1 MKISA
6 VIDYVSTKCRYYLQ
20 LNKHNFTIMF
30 PTYLHIVFDKITERM
45 ASDGGNVNEGM
56 ITIMINS

>member
-6 VIDYVSTKCRYYLQ
+6 VIDYVSTKYRYYLQ

-30 PTYLHIVFDKITERM
+30 PTYLHIVFDKKNRAYGIRRRKRER
-45 ASDGGNVNEGM
+45 GHGHH
-56 ITIMINS
+56 